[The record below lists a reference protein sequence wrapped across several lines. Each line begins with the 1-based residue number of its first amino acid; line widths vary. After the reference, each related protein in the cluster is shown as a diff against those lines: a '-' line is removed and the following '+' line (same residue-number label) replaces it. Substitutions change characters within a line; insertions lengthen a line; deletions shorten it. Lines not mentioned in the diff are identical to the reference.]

1 MADDINFDESQEDA
15 RKERIRRQN
24 ADYYARHR
32 DEINQRSKQYYQDN
46 KQDLRPKRRVHEKKY
61 REKHAE
67 YVRKRKHDWDVENA
81 ERCAEYAA
89 ARYRQCREMTERAKF
104 VCPAFMFLTH
114 VRAESVA
121 TYSIA
126 YKPGERVVPK
136 MVKLC
141 DALRVM
147 DSRICP
153 LVRRGTQDP
162 AEMAAQCPMRG
173 AFLISG
179 AACEIAKIAKILRQN
194 QK

>member
-1 MADDINFDESQEDA
+1 
-15 RKERIRRQN
+15 
-24 ADYYARHR
+24 
-32 DEINQRSKQYYQDN
+32 
-46 KQDLRPKRRVHEKKY
+46 
-61 REKHAE
+61 
-67 YVRKRKHDWDVENA
+67 
-81 ERCAEYAA
+81 
-89 ARYRQCREMTERAKF
+89 MTERAKF

-136 MVKLC
+136 MAKLC

-147 DSRICP
+147 DSGICP

-179 AACEIAKIAKILRQN
+179 AAREIAKIAKILRQN